1 MTSGAVKI
9 VYCKQTNSS
18 LAYWKAKECR
28 LHEHNLGDTHKRG
41 KAVAPSLRLFGA
53 VAVLTDLA
61 CVELLIPAFTSAE
74 AGDTSGDE
82 QKKPPSPSSIS
93 TWAQYVHLIIG
104 ASFAGGWKINADSSK
119 AP

>member
-9 VYCKQTNSS
+9 VYGKQTDSS
-18 LAYWKAKECR
+18 LAYWKDKESR
-28 LHEHNLGDTHKRG
+28 LHEHDLSDTHKQG
-41 KAVAPSLRLFGA
+41 KAVAPSLWLFGA

-61 CVELLIPAFTSAE
+61 CEELLIPAFTSAE
-74 AGDTSGDE
+74 AGDTSGDR
-82 QKKPPSPSSIS
+82 QKKPSSPSSVS

-104 ASFAGGWKINADSSK
+104 VNFTGRWKINADSSK